1 MKFTSFKLWLNVVT
15 FLALGFLIYVS
26 CAQIAEAFREFRDLN
41 FFWLVLIIPLQCA
54 NYASVAMYYR
64 SYLKNLG
71 EDVRFSRL
79 FKLALEMNFVNNIFP
94 SGGVSGFGYFGVRMQ
109 SEGVSASKATLTQ
122 VMRHTLTFLSF
133 IVYMALALFILSL
146 FGNASRFMVLVSS
159 SIITLILVGTIV
171 IVYIISSATRVR
183 KFTAFLPR
191 VVNRIARVISRG
203 RIPRINIERIEDL
216 FQQLH
221 EDYLK
226 IHKDWRQLRRP
237 FLFTML
243 MNLTEL
249 LTINVVYFSFGSTVN
264 FGALIIAYAVAN
276 IAGLLSI
283 LPGGVGVYEGLMT
296 AVLTSA
302 GIARGLALSATVVYR
317 VLNMGLFL
325 PIGFIFYQMALRQ
338 GKTPNLRQ

>member
-1 MKFTSFKLWLNVVT
+1 
-15 FLALGFLIYVS
+15 
-26 CAQIAEAFREFRDLN
+26 
-41 FFWLVLIIPLQCA
+41 
-54 NYASVAMYYR
+54 
-64 SYLKNLG
+64 
-71 EDVRFSRL
+71 
-79 FKLALEMNFVNNIFP
+79 
-94 SGGVSGFGYFGVRMQ
+94 
-109 SEGVSASKATLTQ
+109 
-122 VMRHTLTFLSF
+122 
-133 IVYMALALFILSL
+133 
-146 FGNASRFMVLVSS
+146 MVLVSS